1 MLQCECLRAA
11 RDPGSTEFAG
21 THCKEVCTSDEVG
34 RVLRD
39 LSHSL
44 GGPQHLFQKI
54 GCCGCLSVGRW
65 IPSSKCCQESF
76 EGFHQSSL
84 PVVLSRDVQG
94 AVPVTFPERSSQVAN
109 GTLESCCCHRFRT
122 EASISS
128 IRVELAFS
136 ESDKETL
143 NQEESFFSGNEI
155 KAGVISSGVF
165 DKPGPPSPDPFDPTV
180 SFFLL

>member
-34 RVLRD
+34 RVLHD
-39 LSHSL
+39 FSHSL
-44 GGPQHLFQKI
+44 GGSQHFFQEI
-54 GCCGCLSVGRW
+54 WGCGCLSVRWRIPGR
-65 IPSSKCCQESF
+65 KCCQESF
-76 EGFHQSSL
+76 EGFHQSSR

-94 AVPVTFPERSSQVAN
+94 AVPVTFPERRSQVAN
-109 GTLESCCCHRFRT
+109 GTLESCCCQRFRT
-122 EASISS
+122 EANISP

-136 ESDKETL
+136 ESDKETF
-143 NQEESFFSGNEI
+143 NQEESFLSGNEI
-155 KAGVISSGVF
+155 KAGVISSGIF
-165 DKPGPPSPDPFDPTV
+165 GEPGPPSPDPFDPAM